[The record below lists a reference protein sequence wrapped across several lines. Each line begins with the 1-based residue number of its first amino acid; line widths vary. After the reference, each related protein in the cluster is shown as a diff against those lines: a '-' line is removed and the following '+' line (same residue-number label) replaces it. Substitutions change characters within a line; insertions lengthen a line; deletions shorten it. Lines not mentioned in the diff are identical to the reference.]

1 LSRSLPQSNLPLS
14 IPGISATGKLNNM
27 NLDQFEFVSWEK
39 LHQWCFQLSQ
49 KIIQKELRLD
59 KIVAISRGGLVV
71 ARILSDFLNLPI
83 SHITIVAYKE
93 IGKMEEPKV
102 TEGLGVTVSKKKLL
116 LVDEIVDSGKS
127 LSRGKKYLD
136 NFAPGKVFSAA
147 PVVKPKANPKPDYYI
162 HSTDKWVVFPYEV
175 RETTEQLVSDWIN
188 KGFSKQEIKK
198 NLIKLGFKN
207 EMVKQWS
214 GNNDKVCI

>member
-1 LSRSLPQSNLPLS
+1 
-14 IPGISATGKLNNM
+14 M

-49 KIIQKELRLD
+49 KVSQKELRLD
-59 KIVAISRGGLVV
+59 KIVAISRGGLVA

-93 IGKMEEPKV
+93 ISKMDEPKV
-102 TEGLGVTVSKKKLL
+102 IEGLGVTVSKKRLL
-116 LVDEIVDSGKS
+116 LVDEIVDTGKS

-147 PVVKPKANPKPDYYI
+147 PVVKSKANPKPDYYI
-162 HSTDKWVVFPYEV
+162 HTIDKWIVFPYEV
-175 RETTEQLVSDWIN
+175 RETIEQLANDWAR
-188 KGFSKQEIKK
+188 KGYPKKDIEK

-207 EMVKQWS
+207 EMVKQLLS
-214 GNNDKVCI
+214 KYGR